1 MKKNLDSYSNS
12 LVYSYMRN
20 RGNMKNLKHF
30 NSSRSI
36 YSNTKNYSSFWLDND
51 FDRHTSIFD
60 DEEVVKPK
68 TDLIALSSYRR
79 AIANFVRIVTEKDI
93 PVTFKAS
100 GDSYTDGK
108 KVVISA
114 KMDDKSFDPSVGLAL
129 HEGSHIVLSDF
140 DWLRE

>member
-1 MKKNLDSYSNS
+1 M
-12 LVYSYMRN
+12 
-20 RGNMKNLKHF
+20 RGNMKQLKHF
-30 NSSRSI
+30 NTSRSL
-36 YSNTKNYSSFWLDND
+36 YSGTKNYSSFWLDD
-51 FDRHTSIFD
+51 EFDRNTSIFD

-93 PVTFKAS
+93 PVTFKSS

-129 HEGSHIVLSDF
+129 HEGLSLIHI
-140 DWLRE
+140 